1 MFFYV
6 PVTGVPGRQTWACF
20 HFAHLPFSFLST
32 MMGNIMLEAST
43 PSWISDA
50 VADRPKAT
58 MESTHFPTVSW
69 LTLLISDAFVWR

>member
-1 MFFYV
+1 
-6 PVTGVPGRQTWACF
+6 
-20 HFAHLPFSFLST
+20 
-32 MMGNIMLEAST
+32 MLEAST

-50 VADRPKAT
+50 VADQPKAT